1 MSIAPPRKERQAS
14 RLWMVCSTIFSCLEI
29 EQLAKGILIN
39 THTCVIL
46 TMRKIETMH
55 LRSNH
60 MRIALLSDIHGN
72 PLALD
77 AVLTD
82 IEAQG
87 GVDTYWLLGDFSSLG
102 YDPVG
107 VLERVTKL

>member
-1 MSIAPPRKERQAS
+1 
-14 RLWMVCSTIFSCLEI
+14 
-29 EQLAKGILIN
+29 
-39 THTCVIL
+39 
-46 TMRKIETMH
+46 
-55 LRSNH
+55 

-77 AVLTD
+77 AVLAD

-107 VLERVTKL
+107 VLERVTKLPHAFSCGEIMIVTLLQANDPALL